1 MELIDGLLTAIG
13 TISVIWFAIIM
24 LEVMIEDGVDNVTIL
39 TAVIVLGIFILSL
52 FAKHNLENVPTAMD
66 VYQNKTMLEYK
77 VVGDIKIDS
86 CVIYKN
92 KSYE

>member
-24 LEVMIEDGVDNVTIL
+24 LEVMVDNVTIL
-39 TAVIVLGIFILSL
+39 TAVITLGIFILSL

>member
-13 TISVIWFAIIM
+13 TISAIWFVISM
-24 LEVMIEDGVDNVTIL
+24 LEVMLEDGGNNFTKL
-39 TAVIVLGIFILSL
+39 TAVIALGIFILSI
-52 FAKHNLENVPTAMD
+52 FAEHNLVNVPTAMD

-77 VVGDIKIDS
+77 VAGDIKIDS